1 MIIPLIQVQRAQL
14 VDAKGFAAKYN
25 HPVLIWAGT
34 PRARPDEDEREASTQ
49 SGGAARPADGEVLV
63 VAVQKQHSKA
73 NAFAMGITVGRV
85 STNDIVLDDPSVSR
99 FHGYLQH
106 DERKDT
112 WSLTDAGSQ
121 NGTQVNGKRIE
132 GHQPIESGATLQ
144 FGEVV
149 TRFLLPGPFR
159 AWVEA
164 GGELAALG

>member
-1 MIIPLIQVQRAQL
+1 MILPLIQVQRAQL
-14 VDAKGFAAKYN
+14 VDAKGFAAQYT

-34 PRARPDEDEREASTQ
+34 PKVRAPEELEASTQ
-49 SGGAARPADGEVLV
+49 SGMTARPESGEVFV

-164 GGELAALG
+164 GAELSAL